1 MPLDKLVLGIPYYGR
16 SFTLKSK
23 SEKSFGSAAIGK
35 LISIETRRSFFKN
48 NYLGDGAAGEAT
60 REKGFLSYGFEICKY
75 IKKENWTRKWS
86 KEHQVPFAYKSNQW
100 VGYDDPKS
108 ISLKCEYV
116 SKRKLAGAMLWSL
129 DLDDFTGSFCKEG
142 KYPLLSTIKVIF

>member
-1 MPLDKLVLGIPYYGR
+1 MSYDYHGSWDRKTGFNAPLFESDSDNKRLSVDWTVRLYLTLGVPLDKLVLGIPYYGR

-75 IKKENWTRKWS
+75 IKKENWTRK
-86 KEHQVPFAYKSNQW
+86 SNQW
-100 VGYDDPKS
+100 VGYDDEAS
-108 ISLKCEYV
+108 IK
-116 SKRKLAGAMLWSL
+116 
-129 DLDDFTGSFCKEG
+129 
-142 KYPLLSTIKVIF
+142 IKVFTPMILINI